1 MAFLA
6 RFWATVVAL
15 KYKVNLLSYLPS
27 GGDDGCRIALKKF
40 EANISIKRRRYGQKK
55 AAKSNNGLL
64 VGPYTI
70 HVILSADGRGRQSE
84 SKLLSIFGQHFYAAG
99 CV

>member
-40 EANISIKRRRYGQKK
+40 EANISKNVEDMAKRRLQSQITVCRR
-55 AAKSNNGLL
+55 GLYVTCDIVCRL
-64 VGPYTI
+64 
-70 HVILSADGRGRQSE
+70 
-84 SKLLSIFGQHFYAAG
+84 
-99 CV
+99 